1 MTTDTQSDSQP
12 DPQPQVPGW
21 IRRHLEE
28 YATDPERARLFD
40 ASAVGGREDTPT
52 LLLTTRG
59 RRTGRILTMPLIY
72 GESGG
77 AYVVIASKG
86 GAPAHPG
93 WFHNLSAEPDVDI
106 QVGAEKLAVTARVA
120 EGEERA
126 RLWGQM
132 TEIYPPYLE
141 YQEKTD
147 RVIPVVVLEPR

>member
-1 MTTDTQSDSQP
+1 MTTDTHSDSQP

-28 YATDPERARLFD
+28 YARDPENARLFD

-93 WFHNLSAEPDVDI
+93 WFHNLTAEPNVDI

-126 RLWGQM
+126 RLWEQM
-132 TEIYPPYLE
+132 AEIYPPYLE